1 MALAGAQHHGFARK
15 LGSVLHTGFKLAGA
29 AKTVY
34 DIGKMVAPVV
44 TALL

>member
-1 MALAGAQHHGFARK
+1 MAFAGGQHTGYASK
-15 LGSVLHTGFKLAGA
+15 LGNVLHTGFKLAGA
-29 AKTVY
+29 AKTAY

>member
-1 MALAGAQHHGFARK
+1 MAFAGGQHTGYARK
-15 LGSVLHTGFKLAGA
+15 LGTVLHTGFKLAGA
-29 AKTVY
+29 AKTAY

>member
-15 LGSVLHTGFKLAGA
+15 LGNVLHTGFKLAGA
-29 AKTVY
+29 AKTAY
-34 DIGKMVAPVV
+34 DIGKLVAPVV